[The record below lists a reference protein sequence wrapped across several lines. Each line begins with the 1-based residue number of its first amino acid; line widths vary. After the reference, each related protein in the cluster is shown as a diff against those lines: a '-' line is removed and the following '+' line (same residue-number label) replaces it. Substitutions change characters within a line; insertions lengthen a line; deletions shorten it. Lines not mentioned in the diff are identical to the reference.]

1 MSNVAFRRAVKSVRI
16 SPKFND
22 EEEMALMQN
31 TTKKKNSK
39 RIDYFAYT
47 LALLSSPLRNLCLR
61 GEISFT

>member
-1 MSNVAFRRAVKSVRI
+1 MNGGFRRAVKSVRT
-16 SPKFND
+16 SPKFNE

-47 LALLSSPLRNLCLR
+47 LALLSPP
-61 GEISFT
+61 